1 MAVFLKGEFDLNKVL
16 SNKKALALFTL
27 PAILLFSGLAVLP
40 IIWSLFYSFFTGMP
54 GVNFKFSGIDN
65 FVKLFSDKQ
74 LIESFIRNFKYV
86 AGVMTGQVSIGF
98 ILAMLINY
106 CVKKQKNLVR
116 TCLFVPVVLPS
127 VAVGQLFQKIYAIV
141 PQNGLLNAFLEIV
154 GLEFLVKAWIGDVS
168 TAIWSLAAMDIW
180 KGIGLYCLIFYS
192 AIIDLPGDVVEAARI
207 DGASSLRIIRSVQ
220 IPLLKP
226 IFRMSLIFSLTGCI
240 KVYDSVLAL
249 TKGGPGTATYMP
261 TMLMYDQS
269 FQYGNFGY
277 GSTIALLILIE
288 CTLLTF
294 IINKLLGKKE

>member
-1 MAVFLKGEFDLNKVL
+1 MNKVL

-27 PAILLFSGLAVLP
+27 PAILLFTLLAVVP
-40 IIWSLFYSFFTGMP
+40 IIWSLFYSFFSGMP
-54 GVNFKFSGIDN
+54 GVNFEFCGLDN
-65 FVKLFSDKQ
+65 FAKLFTDKQ
-74 LIESFIRNFKYV
+74 LLDSFVRNFQYV
-86 AGVMTGQVSIGF
+86 LTVMIGQVGIGF

-106 CVKKQKNLVR
+106 SVKRCKNLIR
-116 TCLFVPVVLPS
+116 TCLFIPVVLPS
-127 VAVGQLFQKIYAIV
+127 VAVGQLFQKIYAIT
-141 PQNGLLNAFLEIV
+141 PQNGLLNAFLEII
-154 GLEFLVKAWIGDVS
+154 GLKFLVTAWVGDVS
-168 TAIWSLAAMDIW
+168 TALWSLSAMDIW

-240 KVYDSVLAL
+240 KVYDTVVAL

-261 TMLMYDQS
+261 TMVMYDQA

-277 GSTIALLILIE
+277 GSTIALLIFVE
-288 CTLLTF
+288 CTILTM
-294 IINKLLGKKE
+294 IINRLLGKRE